1 MAFSDP
7 ISITV
12 NAVAKSAAR
21 VYSPAGAPST
31 YKAAND
37 EFVIEIAHQEVKG
50 GRRERHL
57 LKITQMKVVSD
68 PLNAALNMEAKA
80 SAHVVIEH
88 PKMGFTDVEIGYLV
102 KALTDFVGTAGNQTK
117 LIGGEA

>member
-12 NAVAKSAAR
+12 NAVAKSLAK
-21 VYSPAGAPST
+21 VYSVAGAPST

-37 EFVIEIAHQEVKG
+37 EFVFEIAHQDVKG
-50 GRRERHL
+50 GKRERHL
-57 LKITQMKVVSD
+57 AKVTQMKIVPD
-68 PLNAALNMEAKA
+68 PLNAAYNMEAKA
-80 SAHVVIEH
+80 SVHIVIEN
-88 PKMGFTDVEIGYLV
+88 PKMGFTDVEIGYLT
-102 KALTDFVGTAGNQTK
+102 KALTDFVGNAGNQTK